1 MKDDVAILLAREGN
15 EDAFRRLYDDHKE
28 RVFRI
33 AYRYTRSVQD
43 AEDVMQETFVKA
55 FKKIGS
61 FSFRNNADI
70 GTWLTS
76 ICINCAIDH
85 LRKQKRR
92 KMNAT
97 IPIEDLI
104 ADPPAGGLSPEAAA
118 ENKETIRLV
127 HDAAQQLTPKQRVAF
142 DLRYNDHHTIREIAG
157 LMNCSENAVKTHLW
171 RSTQKL
177 KGMLAPLWREK

>member
-33 AYRYTRSVQD
+33 AYRYTRTVHD
-43 AEDVMQETFVKA
+43 AEDVMQDAFVKA

-92 KMNAT
+92 KMTAT
-97 IPIEDLI
+97 IPLQDLI
-104 ADPPAGGLSPEAAA
+104 ADPPSGDASPEAAA
-118 ENKETIRLV
+118 EAEETTRLV
-127 HDAAQQLTPKQRVAF
+127 REAAQQLTPKQRIAF
-142 DLRYNDHHTIREIAG
+142 DLRYNAHHTIREIAG

-177 KGMLAPLWREK
+177 KGILAPLRRER